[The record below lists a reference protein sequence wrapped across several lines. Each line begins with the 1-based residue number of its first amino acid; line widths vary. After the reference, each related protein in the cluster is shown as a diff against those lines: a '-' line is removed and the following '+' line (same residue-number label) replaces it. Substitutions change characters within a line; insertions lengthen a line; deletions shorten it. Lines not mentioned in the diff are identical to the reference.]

1 MGEIILKYKVINIK
15 EITEE
20 ILEKKLEDAYNDG
33 YRDAKA
39 FYTRPLNSYSNMPIN
54 DNIIYKNEGNKVEDW
69 CKNLQAQ
76 KDY

>member
-20 ILEKKLEDAYNDG
+20 ILEKMLEDAYNDG
-33 YRDAKA
+33 YRDGEKK
-39 FYTRPLNSYSNMPIN
+39 TTSSYR
-54 DNIIYKNEGNKVEDW
+54 
-69 CKNLQAQ
+69 NLQAQ

>member
-20 ILEKKLEDAYNDG
+20 ILEKMLEDAYNDG
-33 YRDAKA
+33 YRDGEKKTLSA
-39 FYTRPLNSYSNMPIN
+39 YR
-54 DNIIYKNEGNKVEDW
+54 
-69 CKNLQAQ
+69 NLQPQ